1 MVLLLSFG
9 FFGSVR
15 QLMNATHSA
24 LAGVS
29 AADKVEKLLAI
40 DTTRPYDPTLPVEK
54 EPYPGIRMEHV
65 SFGYQ
70 AGRPLRDVT
79 LEIPKGKVTALVGLS
94 GSGKSTIAS
103 LLMRFH
109 DWEKGRILLEGRDLV
124 SLTPEEL
131 RRRVILVPQTVSLY
145 SGTIRENLRMAAP
158 NATEEE
164 LLEALGQ
171 VRLKEWVLSQPE
183 GWTLCGGRRGKTF
196 WGPAAEDGHC
206 PGVLC
211 RAEYILFDEATSSV
225 DRDSEQ
231 EIWNCIGEL
240 AQTRTLLIISH
251 RLSTIRDAD
260 VIYVLEKGQVSQRGS
275 HRELMAQPGL
285 YRRLVEEQAQ
295 LEQQG
300 EEECCHG

>member
-1 MVLLLSFG
+1 MDDAIIRCENLVKIYKTQETEVLALQGLELEVARG
-9 FFGSVR
+9 E
-15 QLMNATHSA
+15 LM
-24 LAGVS
+24 
-29 AADKVEKLLAI
+29 AI
-40 DTTRPYDPTLPVEK
+40 I
-54 EPYPGIRMEHV
+54 GN
-65 SFGYQ
+65 
-70 AGRPLRDVT
+70 
-79 LEIPKGKVTALVGLS
+79 S

-103 LLMRFH
+103 LLMRFY

-158 NATEEE
+158 SATDGE
-164 LLEALGQ
+164 LLEALDQ
-171 VRLKEWVLSQPE
+171 VRLKEWVLSQPA
-183 GWTLCGGRRGKTF
+183 GLDTSVGDAGGKLSGGQRQKIGIAR
-196 WGPAAEDGHC
+196 AL
-206 PGVLC
+206 LC